1 MKPLRSLSTFTRP
14 TNYLFQCNQQ
24 IQQLFR
30 IGKINDARKLFDDM
44 PLRDAVSWN
53 SMISG
58 YCYNGYL
65 DDARALFNAF
75 QGKNI
80 RTWTSMLSGY
90 AKAGKLSDAVDVFNA
105 MPNKNVVS
113 YNALLSGYLENGD
126 FFNARKVFDE
136 MSERNIATWN
146 VMVSGYVKG
155 GKMREARE
163 VFHEMPERNEVS
175 YTIMISGCVGVC
187 EFEEGWRWFV
197 DMRRR
202 GEVWPDQKMFLVALL
217 VVIGL
222 DNLVMLANL
231 VSLAMKMGYSE
242 DVVVGTAI
250 LNAFT
255 RIGNLEMALRCFK
268 NMPEKNEYTWTTMIS
283 VLSQCGRLEDAVA
296 FYRQV
301 PQQTV
306 ETQTAMMTAFAQN
319 GRIVEA
325 RQVFNNI
332 RNPNVLS
339 WNALL
344 TGYMHNGMLEEAK
357 ELFMQMP
364 TRNVASW
371 AAMISGL
378 MHNGLSV
385 ESLELMAKMH
395 RLGNIPSDSSFTSAL
410 LACAD
415 IGDVEVGRQIHSLS
429 LRAGCQYNPYVGNGL
444 ITMYAKCKNLED
456 DAEAF
461 GLTKSDIISSSIP
474 AGHSD
479 NFRLEDAVR
488 VFQQMPNRD
497 VVSWTSVISAY
508 VQGGKGEI
516 ALKLFLDMFSHGIK
530 PNELTVTSLLSATG
544 SLGAKKL
551 GQQLHV
557 LTFKLGM
564 DSRLFIGNA
573 VISMY
578 FKCGSLDGI
587 QVFDEMVERD
597 IVTWNALLTG
607 CAQNGL
613 GKEAISYF
621 EKLTAEGFVPNQ
633 ITFLELL
640 CACGHVGLVDEGLTY
655 FNSMRQHYGIVPV
668 INHYTAMVDLLGRGG
683 RLLEAESLIKDMP
696 MQPDTVIWEALLA
709 ACRNHHDTNLGQR
722 VAERLFHM
730 GTKESGAY
738 VLLSNIYASQGMWD
752 KVREVRET
760 MWDREVNKEPG
771 FSWIQI
777 NNKLYSFLSGRRTYD
792 HVDEI
797 YPKLRKFYMSFQAA
811 GYIPETKFVLHDVE
825 EEQKQNELLYHSE
838 KIAVVFGILNTPNGS
853 PLEIMKNLRICGDC
867 HTFMK
872 FFSKTTHRKIVIRD
886 GNRFHHF
893 SEGFCS
899 CRDYW

>member
-1 MKPLRSLSTFTRP
+1 MKRFRSLSTLTRP

-24 IQQLFR
+24 IQHLFK
-30 IGKINDARKLFDDM
+30 IGDINDARKLFDEM
-44 PLRDAVSWN
+44 IQRDPVSWN

-58 YCYNGYL
+58 YCHNGRL
-65 DDARALFNAF
+65 DDARALFDAF

-90 AKAGKLSDAVDVFNA
+90 AKAGRFCDAVDVFDA
-105 MPNKNVVS
+105 MPEKNVIS
-113 YNALLSGYLENGD
+113 YNAMLSGYLENGD
-126 FFNARKVFDE
+126 FVSAWRLFDG
-136 MSERNIATWN
+136 MPERNVASWN
-146 VMVSGYVKG
+146 SMISAYLKARR
-155 GKMREARE
+155 MREACE
-163 VFHEMPERNEVS
+163 LFDVMPDRNEVS
-175 YTIMISGCVGVC
+175 YTIMISGYVGIC
-187 EFEEGWRWFV
+187 EFEEAWRWFV
-197 DMRRR
+197 DMHRR
-202 GEVWPDQKMFLVALL
+202 GGVKPDQKMFLVGIST
-217 VVIGL
+217 VIGL

-231 VSLAMKMGYSE
+231 VTLAMKMGYSE
-242 DVVVGTAI
+242 NVVVGTAI

-255 RIGNLEMALRCFK
+255 RIGNLDMALKFFEDL
-268 NMPEKNEYTWTTMIS
+268 PEKNEYSWTTMIS
-283 VLSQCGRLEDAVA
+283 ALSQCGRLEDAVT

-301 PQQTV
+301 PEHTV

-319 GRIVEA
+319 GRILEA
-325 RQVFNNI
+325 RQVFNDI

-344 TGYMHNGMLEEAK
+344 AGYMHNGMVEEAK

-364 TRNVASW
+364 TRNIASW
-371 AAMISGL
+371 AAIISGL
-378 MHNGLSV
+378 MHNGQSM
-385 ESLELMAKMH
+385 ESLELMAQMH

-415 IGDVEVGRQIHSLS
+415 IGDIEVGRQIHSLS
-429 LRAGCQYNPYVGNGL
+429 FKAGCQYNPYVGNGL
-444 ITMYAKCKNLED
+444 ITMYAKCKNLEG

-461 GLTKSDIISSSIP
+461 
-474 AGHSD
+474 GHSD
-479 NFRLEDAVR
+479 NFRWEDAVR
-488 VFQQMPNRD
+488 VFQQMPNCD
-497 VVSWTSVISAY
+497 VVSWTAVISAY
-508 VQGGKGEI
+508 VQGGRGEI
-516 ALKLFLDMFSHGIK
+516 ALELFLDMFYHGIK
-530 PNELTVTSLLSATG
+530 PNERTITSLLSAIG

-573 VISMY
+573 VIAMY

-613 GKEAISYF
+613 GKEAISYV
-621 EKLTAEGFVPNQ
+621 EKLIAEGFVPNQ

-640 CACGHVGLVDEGLTY
+640 CACGHAGLVDEGLAY

-709 ACRNHHDTNLGQR
+709 ACRNHHNTDLGQR

-738 VLLSNIYASQGMWD
+738 ILLSNIYASQGMWD
-752 KVREVRET
+752 KVCEVRET
-760 MWDREVNKEPG
+760 MLDREVNKEPG
-771 FSWIQI
+771 FSCIQI
-777 NNKLYSFLSGRRTYD
+777 KNKLYSFLSGHRRYD
-792 HVDEI
+792 RVDEI
-797 YPKLRKFYMSFQAA
+797 YSVLKEFYSSFQAE
-811 GYIPETKFVLHDVE
+811 GYIPETKFVLRDVE

-872 FFSKTTHRKIVIRD
+872 FLSKATHRKIIIRD

-893 SEGFCS
+893 SDGSCS
-899 CRDYW
+899 CGDYW